1 MSENNPLLTNASVQ
15 GAAKSIEGL
24 LNPKGIIESPKKEA
38 KPVEPKESKAKAEEN
53 LEEQQQ
59 PEVQPEE
66 QETLVEEE
74 ASEENA
80 NEEQTTDLHQ
90 IKVNGEIIEVDL
102 EELKAG
108 YQKDAD
114 YRRKT
119 EELSLERKELA
130 FEKERLAKAISTKM
144 DDLNS
149 LVLTLNAEV
158 NSDINAKELD
168 RLWDEDPTEAARID
182 RKIRRRRENLSQ
194 AQKKLREVQEQQ
206 FQEILKE
213 EQKKVTMKFPELQD
227 PVKGNSL
234 RSNMTN
240 YLLVKGFSEKDVN
253 AVYDSRMFEV
263 IVDGMKYQEN
273 KKLKPTLVNNKVK
286 PSKVIKSGVKST
298 KEDLD
303 RSSRLEKIRALKK
316 SGSPKDATDLL
327 MRYL

>member
-240 YLLVKGFSEKDVN
+240 YLLAKGFSEKDVN

-286 PSKVIKSGVKST
+286 PSKVIKSGVKAT

>member
-168 RLWDEDPTEAARID
+168 KLWDEDPTEAARID

-213 EQKKVTMKFPELQD
+213 EQK
-227 PVKGNSL
+227 
-234 RSNMTN
+234 R
-240 YLLVKGFSEKDVN
+240 
-253 AVYDSRMFEV
+253 
-263 IVDGMKYQEN
+263 
-273 KKLKPTLVNNKVK
+273 
-286 PSKVIKSGVKST
+286 
-298 KEDLD
+298 
-303 RSSRLEKIRALKK
+303 
-316 SGSPKDATDLL
+316 
-327 MRYL
+327 

>member
-1 MSENNPLLTNASVQ
+1 MSDNNPLLTSASVQ

-24 LNPKGIIESPKKEA
+24 LNSKGVIVNPPKDA
-38 KPVEPKESKAKAEEN
+38 ALVEPKETEAKAEDNQEV
-53 LEEQQQ
+53 QQQ

-80 NEEQTTDLHQ
+80 NEDQTTDTHQ
-90 IKVNGEIIEVDL
+90 VKVNGEIIEVDL

-119 EELSLERKELA
+119 EELALERKELA

-144 DDLNS
+144 EDLNS

-168 RLWDEDPTEAARID
+168 RLWDEDPTEAARVD
-182 RKIRRRRENLSQ
+182 RKIRRRRETLSQ
-194 AQKKLREVQEQQ
+194 AQKKLREAQEQQ

-213 EQKKVTMKFPELQD
+213 EQKKVAVKFPELQD

-234 RSNMTN
+234 KTGMTN
-240 YLLVKGFSEKDVN
+240 YLLSKGFSERDVN
-253 AVYDSRMFEV
+253 SVYDSRMFEV
-263 IVDGMKYQEN
+263 IVDGMKYQDN
-273 KKLKPTLVNNKVK
+273 KKLKPTLVTKKVK
-286 PSKVIKSGVKST
+286 PSKVIRPGVKST
-298 KEDLD
+298 REEQNQQ
-303 RSSRLEKIRALKK
+303 SRLDKIRTLKK
-316 SGSPKDATDLL
+316 SGSPRDATDLL

>member
-1 MSENNPLLTNASVQ
+1 MSDSNPLLSNATIQ
-15 GAAKSIEGL
+15 GAAKH
-24 LNPKGIIESPKKEA
+24 IESLMDSKGVIKQTSKEA
-38 KPVEPKESKAKAEEN
+38 EPVEPKEEAEANSKVEQKTETQ
-53 LEEQQQ
+53 LEETL
-59 PEVQPEE
+59 EVADQEEDASIDENAIEE
-66 QETLVEEE
+66 QET
-74 ASEENA
+74 
-80 NEEQTTDLHQ
+80 DLHQ
-90 IKVNGEIIEVDL
+90 VIVNGEKIDVDL

-168 RLWDEDPTEAARID
+168 KLWDEDPTEAARID

-240 YLLVKGFSEKDVN
+240 YLLAKGFSEKDVN
-253 AVYDSRMFEV
+253 SVYDSRMFEV

-286 PSKVIKSGVKST
+286 PSKVIKSGVKAT

>member
-168 RLWDEDPTEAARID
+168 KLWDEDPTEAARID

>member
-168 RLWDEDPTEAARID
+168 KLWDEDPTEAARID

-253 AVYDSRMFEV
+253 SVYDSRMFEV

>member
-1 MSENNPLLTNASVQ
+1 MPQV
-15 GAAKSIEGL
+15 
-24 LNPKGIIESPKKEA
+24 P
-38 KPVEPKESKAKAEEN
+38 
-53 LEEQQQ
+53 
-59 PEVQPEE
+59 
-66 QETLVEEE
+66 
-74 ASEENA
+74 
-80 NEEQTTDLHQ
+80 D
-90 IKVNGEIIEVDL
+90 D
-102 EELKAG
+102 
-108 YQKDAD
+108 
-114 YRRKT
+114 
-119 EELSLERKELA
+119 ELSRMTQV
-130 FEKERLAKAISTKM
+130 AKAISTKM

-263 IVDGMKYQEN
+263 IVDGMKY
-273 KKLKPTLVNNKVK
+273 
-286 PSKVIKSGVKST
+286 GVKST

-316 SGSPKDATDLL
+316 SGRPKDATDLL

>member
-119 EELSLERKELA
+119 EELSLERKELGL
-130 FEKERLAKAISTKM
+130 EKERLAKAISTKM

-168 RLWDEDPTEAARID
+168 KLWDEDPTEAARID

-240 YLLVKGFSEKDVN
+240 YLLAKGFSEKDVN
-253 AVYDSRMFEV
+253 SVYDSRMFEV

-316 SGSPKDATDLL
+316 SRSPKDATDLL

>member
-90 IKVNGEIIEVDL
+90 IKVNGEIIEVDI

-168 RLWDEDPTEAARID
+168 KLWDEDPTEAARID

>member
-168 RLWDEDPTEAARID
+168 KLWDEDPTEAARID

-240 YLLVKGFSEKDVN
+240 YLLAKGFSEKDVN

>member
-168 RLWDEDPTEAARID
+168 KLWDEDPTEAARID

-240 YLLVKGFSEKDVN
+240 YLLAKGFSEKDVN
-253 AVYDSRMFEV
+253 SVYDSRMFEV

>member
-130 FEKERLAKAISTKM
+130 LEKERLAKAISTKM

-168 RLWDEDPTEAARID
+168 KLWDEDPTEAARID

-240 YLLVKGFSEKDVN
+240 YLLAKGFSEKDVN
-253 AVYDSRMFEV
+253 SVYDSRMFEV

>member
-168 RLWDEDPTEAARID
+168 KLWDEDPTEAARID

-194 AQKKLREVQEQQ
+194 AQKKLKEVQEQQ

-240 YLLVKGFSEKDVN
+240 YLLAKGFSEKDVN
-253 AVYDSRMFEV
+253 SVYDSRMFEV

>member
-168 RLWDEDPTEAARID
+168 KLWDEDPTEAARID

-206 FQEILKE
+206 FQEILKD

-240 YLLVKGFSEKDVN
+240 YLLAKGFSEKDVN
-253 AVYDSRMFEV
+253 SVYDSRMFEV

>member
-168 RLWDEDPTEAARID
+168 KLWDEDPTEATRID

-240 YLLVKGFSEKDVN
+240 YLLAKGFSEKDVN

>member
-90 IKVNGEIIEVDL
+90 IKVNGEIIEVDI

-168 RLWDEDPTEAARID
+168 KLWDEDPTEAARID

-316 SGSPKDATDLL
+316 SGRPKDATDLL